1 MNESSGFEASLEPS
15 ISSSA
20 SLNSTIWLLA
30 EDVSGPA
37 IAAVVC
43 IEFLLGFPSNLFIVI
58 HTLRYGKE
66 CMNKSSTFLF
76 FILALSNLLMIL
88 LYWPFWIVASAAEEW
103 LFGSTDYTR
112 DILCQIH
119 GFVFVYLIVASIHTL
134 AVISVDRFL
143 NIVKPQI
150 HKKYMTWKVS
160 LGIMAILWVS
170 YSEAELMSKVSK
182 ESSLTALLMVADL
195 EGLGWTTLTLQI
207 SK

>member
-1 MNESSGFEASLEPS
+1 MNESSGFEASLELS
-15 ISSSA
+15 VSSSV
-20 SLNSTIWLLA
+20 SLNSTIWLLG
-30 EDVSGPA
+30 EVSGPA
-37 IAAVVC
+37 IAVVVC
-43 IEFLLGFPSNLFIVI
+43 IEFLLGFPSNLFIII

-66 CMNKSSTFLF
+66 CINKPSTFLF

-88 LYWPFWIVASAAEEW
+88 LYWPFWIVSSAAEEW

-112 DILCQIH
+112 DILCQIQ
-119 GFVFVYLIVASIHTL
+119 GFVFVYLIVASLHTL

-170 YSEAELMSKVSK
+170 YSEAELTCEK
-182 ESSLTALLMVADL
+182 
-195 EGLGWTTLTLQI
+195 
-207 SK
+207 